1 MSPRSITALPNPELL
16 VWAREAMGLD
26 HGSVA
31 NKLKIKSETVQ
42 SWESG
47 NPRPSLAQLR
57 RLADIY
63 KRPLAVFYLPER
75 PRDFQPLKDFRRG
88 ATGTHPHRLSPNLMF
103 AVRMAQDRREWAL
116 ELFETLGEKPRKF
129 DGILHRTDGIED
141 AGSKLRR
148 GIGMRFEAQ
157 TKWRLDYEALRNWRA
172 AIEAVGMLTFQAS
185 DVETKEVRGFSI
197 SEKPLPVVVANV
209 KDAPRGRI
217 FTFLHE
223 VVHVMLS
230 ESGICDISD
239 DRHSSSPNAQ
249 VETFCN
255 QVAGAALFP
264 LQEFLSTSI
273 VRSHKKGDSK
283 WTDFELQELSRAFG
297 GSREAALV
305 RLLNLRLTTW
315 EYYLEKREEFY
326 RKYQEAQDKNKG
338 FAAPHTVAI
347 SNAGPTF
354 TRLVLEGLNRNRITA
369 SDFSDYLQIRVK
381 HLSEIR
387 QEISQ
392 LSAGR

>member
-1 MSPRSITALPNPELL
+1 MTPRSIIALPNPDLL
-16 VWAREAMGLD
+16 VWARESMGLD
-26 HGSVA
+26 HESVA
-31 NKLKIKSETVQ
+31 SRLKIESEAVQ
-42 SWESG
+42 SWELGSEK
-47 NPRPSLAQLR
+47 PSLAQLR

-88 ATGTHPHRLSPNLMF
+88 ASGTQAHRLSPNLML

-116 ELFETLGEKPRKF
+116 ELYETIGGKPPRS
-129 DGILHRTDGIED
+129 DGILGRTDGVED
-141 AGSKLRR
+141 AAAKLRR
-148 GIGMRFEAQ
+148 VIGMRFEAQ
-157 TKWRLDYEALRNWRA
+157 TKWRLDYEALRNWRM
-172 AIEAVGMLTFQAS
+172 AIEAAGMLTFQAS
-185 DVETKEVRGFSI
+185 NVETKEVRGFSI

-239 DRHSSSPNAQ
+239 DRHRNSPDAQ
-249 VETFCN
+249 VELFCN

-264 LQEFLSTSI
+264 LEEFLSTNI
-273 VRSHKKGDSK
+273 VRSHRKGDPK
-283 WTDFELQELSRAFG
+283 WTDFELQELSRKFG

-305 RLLNLRLTTW
+305 RLLGLHLTTW
-315 EYYLEKREEFY
+315 EYYLARRDEFY
-326 RKYQEAQDKNKG
+326 MKYQEAQEKTTG

-354 TRLVLEGLNRNRITA
+354 TRLVLEGLNRNKITA

-381 HLSEIR
+381 HLPEVR
-387 QEISQ
+387 QEIS
-392 LSAGR
+392 LSSAER